1 MYSLS
6 LPWHLTTF
14 QKQAWL
20 FVLSTLHEPVCSAA
34 FPSSYSAL
42 CFCWRSQSS
51 QLGSLAVGLAVGSVP
66 SRVTL
71 MCNLYLQVEAQGCWQ
86 ATLRGDGAS
95 SFQEGDS

>member
-1 MYSLS
+1 M
-6 LPWHLTTF
+6 
-14 QKQAWL
+14 
-20 FVLSTLHEPVCSAA
+20 LSTLHEPVCSAA

-71 MCNLYLQVEAQGCWQ
+71 MCNLYLQVEAQGRWQ